1 MASSMYCELNV
12 FELLLPS
19 IMLVAVVAT
28 VVVDVVEL
36 GFELIELK
44 LCVDADGGIELKPPL
59 DSDKLDTIFK
69 KLIEISYSDDNWI
82 IIGLI

>member
-19 IMLVAVVAT
+19 IILEVVVVVTVVA
-28 VVVDVVEL
+28 DVVEL

-59 DSDKLDTIFK
+59 DSDKLDTIK
-69 KLIEISYSDDNWI
+69 KR
-82 IIGLI
+82 

>member
-19 IMLVAVVAT
+19 IMLEVVAVVT

-59 DSDKLDTIFK
+59 DSDKLDTIK
-69 KLIEISYSDDNWI
+69 KDEYKSHIAT
-82 IIGLI
+82 IIG

>member
-19 IMLVAVVAT
+19 IMLVVVVVVT

-59 DSDKLDTIFK
+59 DSDKLDTFK
-69 KLIEISYSDDNWI
+69 KR
-82 IIGLI
+82 

>member
-19 IMLVAVVAT
+19 IMLEVVVVVT

-59 DSDKLDTIFK
+59 DSDKLDTI
-69 KLIEISYSDDNWI
+69 
-82 IIGLI
+82 

>member
-1 MASSMYCELNV
+1 
-12 FELLLPS
+12 
-19 IMLVAVVAT
+19 MLEVVVVVT

-59 DSDKLDTIFK
+59 DSDKLDTFK
-69 KLIEISYSDDNWI
+69 KKR
-82 IIGLI
+82 

>member
-59 DSDKLDTIFK
+59 DSDKLDTI
-69 KLIEISYSDDNWI
+69 
-82 IIGLI
+82 

>member
-19 IMLVAVVAT
+19 IMLEVVVVVT

-59 DSDKLDTIFK
+59 DSDKLDTIK
-69 KLIEISYSDDNWI
+69 KR
-82 IIGLI
+82 